1 MKKFHVTNIKYD
13 LSDSAGKLSPEE
25 GITLPKEMD
34 IFCDSEEEIADT
46 ISDLTGWLVE
56 SFNIE

>member
-1 MKKFHVTNIKYD
+1 MKYHVTNIKYD
-13 LSDSAGKLSPEE
+13 MSDSQGKLSPEE

-34 IFCDSEEEIADT
+34 IFCETQDEIADI
-46 ISDLTGWLVE
+46 ISDSTGWLVE